1 MLLYDF
7 MLGEAQE
14 ILAKRDLVPT
24 NPKIMPLPEGLAL
37 TFMDPA
43 QMLDQGREVDRALGK
58 NHHKTAV
65 RGARREHR

>member
-14 ILAKRDLVPT
+14 ILAKRGLIPT
-24 NPKIMPLPEGLAL
+24 NPRIMPLPAGLTL

-43 QMLDQGREVDRALGK
+43 QMLDQGAKWTALWESTITK
-58 NHHKTAV
+58 PQ
-65 RGARREHR
+65 